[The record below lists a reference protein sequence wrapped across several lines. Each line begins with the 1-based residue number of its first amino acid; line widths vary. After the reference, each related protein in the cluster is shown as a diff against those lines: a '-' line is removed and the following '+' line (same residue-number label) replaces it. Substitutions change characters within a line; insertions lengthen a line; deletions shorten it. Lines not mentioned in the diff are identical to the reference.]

1 MESTTINIHDDASN
15 WMLIISIIII
25 IIIISTFYLDTVLP
39 LGIMIW
45 IFYIIPIFLTIWL
58 REKLA
63 PFIIIFI
70 IIPLI
75 WVGFALSEPAIPL
88 IWDVFNRSMGCILF
102 IFLALS
108 IWFYK
113 EERKQREEVLQ
124 QARQKLKLLSSI
136 TRHDINNQLTILRG
150 FLSILN
156 DIPPGPIQDEYLQKA
171 SAAAERISIMIQFT
185 NTYEEIGVHAP
196 AWQNVQLLVDTAAK
210 DAALDNIRVVN
221 DIPDNIMVFADPLI
235 VKVFYNLIDNGV
247 RYGEKISTIRFF
259 VEGRDG
265 DHIIICEDDGDGVA
279 ADEKEKIFRR
289 GFGKNTGLG
298 LFLAREILSITDITL
313 TETGEPGKGA
323 RFEILVP
330 KGMYRSTGTSNS

>member
-124 QARQKLKLLSSI
+124 QARQKLTLLSSI

-156 DIPPGPIQDEYLQKA
+156 DIPPGPIQNKYLQKA

-185 NTYEEIGVHAP
+185 KTYEEIGVHAP

-265 DHIIICEDDGDGVA
+265 DGVA
-279 ADEKEKIFRR
+279 ADDKEKIFRR